1 MNPSIPVA
9 AAPGQPSNRAAIR
22 AVIADDERLL
32 REQLQARLRE
42 SWPDLDICGVARD
55 GLEAVKLADELR
67 PDVVFLDI
75 RMPGLTGIE
84 AAREIAGLDDWHG
97 EFVFVTAYDE
107 YAVTAFEQGAVDYL
121 LKPVETARLDKTV
134 ARLRARLAERDGTGR
149 GADAQTTARQALF
162 QAPVANSAY
171 VASTQDALLQTLAQ
185 LQIRLNAEKAAP
197 LLRWLQCSVGTTT
210 KLICVDDVLFFRS
223 DEKYTRVVMPEGEL
237 LIRKP
242 MKELTEEIDPQ
253 QFWQIHRSVIVN
265 LQQVTHYAH
274 SNGDSGEVQLKGR
287 SETLSVSRSY
297 VHLFRQM

>member
-1 MNPSIPVA
+1 MTNSVPA
-9 AAPGQPSNRAAIR
+9 LR

-55 GLEAVKLADELR
+55 GLEAVKMADELR

-84 AAREIAGLDDWHG
+84 AAREIAGLDDWCG

-134 ARLRARLAERDGTGR
+134 ARLRERLGKRAPGERLV
-149 GADAQTTARQALF
+149 AAQPVQSLF
-162 QAPVANSAY
+162 AAPQTVNA
-171 VASTQDALLQTLAQ
+171 QDALLQTLAQ
-185 LQIRLNAEKAAP
+185 LQQRLQADKATP

-223 DEKYTRVVMPEGEL
+223 DEKYTRIQLLDQEAFIRTPIREL
-237 LIRKP
+237 ICQL
-242 MKELTEEIDPQ
+242 DAQ
-253 QFWQIHRSVIVN
+253 QFWQIHRSTIVN
-265 LQQVTHYAH
+265 VSAISGVQRDEMGRQRVSLKQH
-274 SNGDSGEVQLKGR
+274 SEVL
-287 SETLSVSRSY
+287 EVSRSFGH
-297 VHLFRQM
+297 VFKHQ